1 MSFRC
6 LGLTAVHDHLIIS
19 DEATQVDVAERH

>member
-1 MSFRC
+1 
-6 LGLTAVHDHLIIS
+6 LIIS